1 LAISVAHFRRVGTE
15 HSMSQATPV
24 SESPSSAQPFETPA
38 WARDFLDQHRSN
50 TSRLFVLHGN
60 VHDLFDQGDGKEFG
74 SLSRFLA
81 TWMFAKFD
89 VVLRYDLSHGL
100 DVYSGSDGE
109 RRRKMIQKLE
119 PVWGEFRTWP
129 RDPDNVLKAID
140 VLITR
145 IMLDEGSAKDLS
157 LGIIFE
163 YAQYLAPSSDL
174 TRGGGPQAANLVQFL
189 SWASNPYL
197 KQEKVAIC
205 LLADPLAELNERLA
219 GSAHVSTLA
228 IPLPEKNDRGRF
240 IHAHDSKDG
249 QLGNN
254 SAFEPDRLAELT
266 SGLNLVSLDRLLSLS
281 EQSGRKLDAAGLKSL
296 KKNLIE
302 RQLRDLI
309 EFVEPPL
316 TMANFV
322 GNDAV
327 AERLKDDAKI
337 LAGGHLSAAPMGYLI
352 CGPVGTGKTFLAEC
366 FAGSVGIPC
375 VKLRNFRSK
384 YVGETESNLERILTV
399 LRAMGPVVVVI
410 DEADAALG
418 NRQAEGDSGT
428 SQRVFSQLASQ
439 MGDTKYR
446 GKLIWMLM
454 TSRPDLLP
462 IDLKRQ
468 GRAEV
473 HLPLFA
479 PRTEDEVRTMFLA
492 MAKKNKLNIEPGDL
506 PEKLVDRSLSG
517 ADIESIVLAARRL
530 AIVADRPEP
539 TKDDLNKA
547 LSDFIPSAE
556 GLQKEKQEIAA
567 VLESTSLAFLPDRWR
582 RIVVEPEG
590 RAKLQRRMA
599 EIDLLVM

>member
-1 LAISVAHFRRVGTE
+1 
-15 HSMSQATPV
+15 MSQPSPNPESAPV
-24 SESPSSAQPFETPA
+24 APAFEPPP
-38 WARDFLDQHRSN
+38 WAKEFLEQHRSN
-50 TSRLFVLHGN
+50 TARLFVLHGN
-60 VHDLFDQGDGKEFG
+60 VHDLFDQGDGREFG

-81 TWMFAKFD
+81 TWMFAKYD

-100 DVYSGSDGE
+100 DVYTGSDGE
-109 RRRKMIQKLE
+109 RRRKMLQRLE
-119 PVWGEFRTWP
+119 PIWGEFRTWP
-129 RDPDNVLKAID
+129 RDPENVLKFID
-140 VLITR
+140 ALVTR
-145 IMLDEGSAKDLS
+145 IMLDEGSAKDMS
-157 LGIIFE
+157 LGVIFE

-174 TRGGGPQAANLVQFL
+174 IRGGGPQAANLVQYL

-197 KQEKVAIC
+197 KQEKVAFC
-205 LLADPLAELNERLA
+205 LLADPVTELNERLV
-219 GSAHVSTLA
+219 GSPHVSSLA
-228 IPLPEKNDRGRF
+228 IPLPEKPDRARF
-240 IHAHDSKDG
+240 IQAHDARDG
-249 QLGNN
+249 QIGNV
-254 SAFEPDRLAELT
+254 SDFDAERLAELT
-266 SGLNLVSLDRLLSLS
+266 SGLNLVSIDRLLSLA
-281 EQSGRKLDAAGLKSL
+281 EQSGKKLDAAGLKTL

-302 RQLRDLI
+302 RQLRGLI

-322 GNDAV
+322 GNEAV
-327 AERLKDDAKI
+327 RQRLEDDVKI
-337 LAGGHLSAAPMGYLI
+337 LTGGHLSAAPMGYLI

-384 YVGETESNLERILTV
+384 YVGETEANLERILTV
-399 LRAMGPVVVVI
+399 LRVMGPVVVVI

-418 NRQAEGDSGT
+418 NRQADGDSGT

-446 GKLIWMLM
+446 GKLVWMLM

-479 PRTEDEVRTMFLA
+479 PRTEDEVKAMFMS
-492 MAKKNKLNIEPGDL
+492 MAKKNKLKITAGDL
-506 PEKLVDRSLSG
+506 PEKLVDRGLSG
-517 ADIESIVLAARRL
+517 ADIESIVLASRRL

-539 TKDDLNKA
+539 TKDDLSKA
-547 LSDFIPSAE
+547 LADFIPSAE

-567 VLESTSLAFLPDRWR
+567 VLESTSLQFLPERWR
-582 RIVVEPEG
+582 QIVAEPEG

-599 EIDLLVM
+599 EIDLLVRV